1 MRHTCTVHVTSRGDG
16 SVPKVDNASC
26 HAVEAFRD
34 PKEELRLAVEA
45 ANAVSETKRQ
55 LNSQS
60 EAKAKAEAKVEL
72 RKAKEDVNV
81 AQGRVAALTNA
92 LGAAKAAK
100 AKAEKDL
107 SWYAREDAALAKGD
121 AEAAAEAAAQT
132 ADDAK
137 ATADAE
143 AAAAAQTADDAKAAK
158 AAKAKAAD
166 AKEGKSVITPVVE
179 PTSSWVLGTLPTY
192 TFIRYT
198 NTLDSGAKVAYAYVF
213 SKKVIKAVNAETGA
227 TGKKVALPT
236 LKNQGSNVVVLS
248 EVRTNQA
255 KRKQLIDGN

>member
-137 ATADAE
+137 A
-143 AAAAAQTADDAKAAK
+143 AK

-227 TGKKVALPT
+227 TGKKVALAT